1 MASLMIPPSHMSSSG
16 FWFNPSP
23 KPAVSVAWD
32 PNRNTLP
39 ENKSSRC
46 FEKGIRIIH
55 FRFELLIRITDTFI
69 FVPLFRYL
77 VNQYKNFQHLALIRP
92 YLKHAD
98 YVIPETIANCNAF
111 DDSTV
116 AQLKSCARINNI
128 PILGKDTKS
137 MSIINIQRARAQSLT
152 H

>member
-1 MASLMIPPSHMSSSG
+1 MASLIIPPSHMSRSG

-23 KPAVSVAWD
+23 KPAVSVAWAQTE
-32 PNRNTLP
+32 PCSP
-39 ENKSSRC
+39 KIKPSRC
-46 FEKGIRIIH
+46 FEKAIRAIH
-55 FRFELLIRITDTFI
+55 FRFELLIRITFI

-77 VNQYKNFQHLALIRP
+77 VNQYKDIQHLALISP

-116 AQLKSCARINNI
+116 AQLQSCARHHDILI
-128 PILGKDTKS
+128 PDRDTKS
-137 MSIINIQRARAQSLT
+137 ISTLKMQRARAESLSR
-152 H
+152 

>member
-1 MASLMIPPSHMSSSG
+1 MASLMIPPSHMSSSSC
-16 FWFNPSP
+16 WFNPSP
-23 KPAVSVAWD
+23 KPAVSVAWAQTE
-32 PNRNTLP
+32 PRSRR
-39 ENKSSRC
+39 SS
-46 FEKGIRIIH
+46 FERGIRIIH

-98 YVIPETIANCNAF
+98 YVIPETLGNCNAF

-116 AQLKSCARINNI
+116 AQLKSCARHHDI
-128 PILGKDTKS
+128 PISDRATKS
-137 MSIINIQRARAQSLT
+137 ISTIKMQRARAEPLSR
-152 H
+152 